1 AELAKPTTGNGTHAR
16 RKAIPAN
23 TRVAVAVFLA
33 TRSKEGHLRYGT
45 VSLAVKVFY
54 ISRAAIEQIW
64 ALRNEPSSLVLPRK
78 AYPRRS
84 TRLSKE
90 EIAERVAAAP
100 LCQRQTIRSL
110 AAASGIARSTLHR
123 HLKNRILRRFICRV
137 KPKLSEAHKL
147 QRLSW
152 ALDHVQRAIGTSYFF
167 INYFTG
173 GILYRF
179 DAMYDVVHIDE
190 KWFNM
195 YKASTRYYL
204 SADASLPY
212 RPCLNKRYIGKVLFI
227 AAQRC
232 YVLVLGGEKE
242 ASFAS

>member
-1 AELAKPTTGNGTHAR
+1 MAFELAKPTTGNGTHAR

-84 TRLSKE
+84 TRL
-90 EIAERVAAAP
+90 R
-100 LCQRQTIRSL
+100 
-110 AAASGIARSTLHR
+110 
-123 HLKNRILRRFICRV
+123 
-137 KPKLSEAHKL
+137 
-147 QRLSW
+147 
-152 ALDHVQRAIGTSYFF
+152 
-167 INYFTG
+167 

-179 DAMYDVVHIDE
+179 DAMYDVVHIDA

-232 YVLVLGGEKE
+232 YVLVLGGRKTALVKVCSKITPAVMSTKITEK
-242 ASFAS
+242 

>member
-152 ALDHVQRAIGTSYFF
+152 ALDHVQRAI
-167 INYFTG
+167 
-173 GILYRF
+173 
-179 DAMYDVVHIDE
+179 DE